1 MQLLSSCYYISYL
14 ANISGSG
21 VSLVFLS
28 EGEADGD
35 VLDLGVGGD
44 GVVVAVDGNG
54 HLRVGAEDNASQL
67 LSKTWNLSTSYKDST
82 KRSSIQFS
90 LSIRFNRTNKGQT

>member
-28 EGEADGD
+28 EGEADSD

-67 LSKTWNLSTSYKDST
+67 LSKTWNLSPRYKDST
-82 KRSSIQFS
+82 
-90 LSIRFNRTNKGQT
+90 T